1 MRLFYITNT
10 RIPSERASAYQVMQ
24 MCAALASQSVQVDL
38 VYPQRQAYGPWAAI
52 GDVFAYYGVP
62 SFLLHAAGALR

>member
-38 VYPQRQAYGPWAAI
+38 FYPRRQAYGPWAAT

-62 SFLLHAAGALR
+62 ASFLHAAGALR